1 MKWKILTAEDD
12 QNFRYAIKEFVPW
25 ETSEFEIVGE
35 AIHGKQALEFLKK
48 NSVDILLTD
57 MDMPVMNG
65 VELIREVKKL
75 YPTIRI
81 LALSAYDDFGFV
93 KESMKLGAEDYILKQ
108 DMDGD
113 AILGTLREICGKQRP
128 EQKKEQYQKELCQFL
143 VSTKTDLQD
152 SAEYFESLF
161 EKKQL
166 YIVLYQNGELTDLY
180 EKLRLAGYIYWL
192 PWNEKV
198 VAIGDVGDLRSSQ
211 RISEKIRETV
221 KKSREELKN
230 CMAGVSASGTGI
242 RSLPTLM
249 KQAQGALLY
258 LTFHP
263 EKQIAF
269 YEECREKLE
278 RRERELRCSFEKI
291 QFSGK
296 PEEIEEIC
304 ERLKQLFQKKM
315 PDKYYVNEN
324 LTALYQAY
332 AVQMKISLQERN
344 TLSVYEEFQRI
355 PCMDDKIKYLF
366 QKLKDANQRR
376 GNKDYQGENLEI
388 RRTMEYIQ
396 KHYTEEISLK
406 TVADHVGLSEN
417 YLSNLFKNEV
427 GDNLTNYVNQLRIE
441 QAKKLIATTS
451 MKTYEIAEAVGYHSA
466 SYFSTIF
473 RKITGSP
480 ISTYKNKHL

>member
-1 MKWKILTAEDD
+1 MKWKILLAEDD
-12 QNFRYAIKEFVPW
+12 QNFRYAIKELVPW

-35 AIHGKQALEFLKK
+35 AIHGKQALEFMKK

-75 YPTIRI
+75 YPAVRI

-128 EQKKEQYQKELCQFL
+128 EQKKEQYQKELRQFL
-143 VSTKTDLQD
+143 SGSKAELEA
-152 SAEYFESLF
+152 SAEYFETLF

-166 YIVLYQNGELTDLY
+166 YIALYQEGELADLY
-180 EKLRLAGYIYWL
+180 EKLHSAGYIYRL
-192 PWNEKV
+192 PWDGKV

-211 RISEKIRETV
+211 KISEKIRETV
-221 KKSREELKN
+221 KKSREELKI
-230 CMAGVSASGTGI
+230 CMTGVSAWGTGI
-242 RSLPTLM
+242 RVLPILM

-278 RRERELRCSFEKI
+278 SREKELRCSFEKI

-304 ERLKQLFQKKM
+304 ERLKKLFREKM
-315 PDKYYVNEN
+315 PEEHFVNEN
-324 LTALYQAY
+324 LTALYQTY
-332 AVQMKISLQERN
+332 AVQMKISFQERN

-355 PCMDDKIKYLF
+355 PWMEDKIKYLF
-366 QKLKDANQRR
+366 QKLKEVNQSR

-388 RRTMEYIQ
+388 RRTMEYIR
-396 KHYTEEISLK
+396 KHYTEDISLK

>member
-1 MKWKILTAEDD
+1 MKWKILLVEDD
-12 QNFRYAIKEFVPW
+12 QNFRYAIKELVSW

-35 AIHGKQALEFLKK
+35 ALHGKQALEFMKK

-75 YPTIRI
+75 YPAVRI
-81 LALSAYDDFGFV
+81 LVLSAYDDFGFV

-113 AILGTLREICGKQRP
+113 VILETLREICVKQQP
-128 EQKKEQYQKELCQFL
+128 EQKKEQYQKEFRQFL
-143 VSTKTDLQD
+143 LGTGTELRN
-152 SAEYFESLF
+152 SAEYFETMF

-166 YIVLYQNGELTDLY
+166 YIALYQEEELTDLY
-180 EKLRLAGYIYWL
+180 EKLRSAGYIYCL
-192 PWNEKV
+192 SWNEKMIV
-198 VAIGDVGDLRSSQ
+198 VGDVGDLRSSLK
-211 RISEKIRETV
+211 ISEKIRETV
-221 KKSREELKN
+221 KKSREKLKN
-230 CMAGVSASGTGI
+230 CIIGVSASGSGI
-242 RSLPTLM
+242 KALPILM

-269 YEECREKLE
+269 YEECREELE
-278 RRERELRCSFEKI
+278 RRERELQCSFEKV
-291 QFSGK
+291 QFSGRS
-296 PEEIEEIC
+296 EEIEEIC
-304 ERLKQLFQKKM
+304 ERLKKLFREKM
-315 PDKYYVNEN
+315 PEEHFVNEN

-332 AVQMKISLQERN
+332 AVQMKISFQERN

-355 PCMDDKIKYLF
+355 PWMDDKIKYLF
-366 QKLKDANQRR
+366 QKLKEANQRR

-396 KHYTEEISLK
+396 KHYTEDISLK
-406 TVADHVGLSEN
+406 AVADYVGLSEN